1 MITIKHFTAAWCQ
14 PCKQLTPIMQNITRE
29 YPMIGYQKID
39 IDNNSDI
46 AQQYGVRAVPTVLF
60 EKDGKLVQQVVGLQT
75 MAHYERIINSL

>member
-14 PCKQLTPIMQNITRE
+14 PCKQLTPIIQKIVGE

-39 IDNNSDI
+39 IDQNSEI

-60 EKDGKLVQQVVGLQT
+60 EKHGKVVQQVVGLKP
-75 MAHYERIINSL
+75 MSYYEQIINSL